1 VKALRAFVKHCIAY
15 FGASSGAYN
24 NEPRTG
30 ATPDTRGQDQ
40 VEIHMDTLMPGES
53 QSPSKDSL
61 TKAFITSR
69 GAKDFLRLDE
79 CEKTFLTQVLEDFDA
94 DELAELSA
102 GDLNRVIAGFWQYG
116 EKRNGAQTLRR
127 ITPVL
132 DDSGQPT
139 PYDAV
144 EIVQSDSP
152 FIVET
157 VMGELI
163 DQGVS
168 IRSMFHPVVTTHR
181 DFDGNRVK
189 TGDDIKESM
198 MLIFIER
205 QSAERRAQIID
216 GIDQSLNDLK
226 LAVRDFP
233 RMQKLLAEEISAL
246 ETQRGNPAIDAAAL
260 EENLAFLRWVD
271 ENHFVFLGARGY
283 AYPRESD
290 GSYAREEPLNQ
301 MQEGFGVLRESARAV
316 LRRSSEPAVLS
327 QQLMAQLENSEPV
340 TVAKANIKSRVHR
353 RIYMDYIGV
362 KRYGADGKPS
372 GEVRFVGLFT
382 SEAYDRPAF
391 EVPLIRK
398 KAEHVLHEAA
408 ALGLQGGYNEKRLK
422 NIVETYPRD
431 ELFQMTEEELLRIAR
446 GILHLSDRP
455 RVKLFTRI
463 DPFDRFISVMLYI
476 PREIYQSQILV
487 QAGEIL
493 AAAWCG
499 RVSASYSYIS
509 DSLLSCIH
517 YIIGVTPGDHFE
529 PNIADVEADIE
540 NITRSWPQKVQAQVE
555 RLEAAPKGIDWMQ
568 WARAFPAGYQER
580 YTTGEA
586 VTDTTALH
594 GLSVDSPV
602 NVRAYQRLEDEEN
615 HFCFKLYTR
624 AEKAIPLSDIL
635 PVLGNMGL
643 KTLEEYGYHVRSEAI
658 GTYWVHEFILKLP
671 RGHASAFADF
681 RNEFEQTLL
690 ALWYGRT
697 EDDGFNALALTGQ
710 SWREVALLRAFCRYR
725 VQSGLD
731 PSPDIQQAALRE
743 NPDVVEALLALFNA
757 KFGLDGGDAKL
768 RLTAVEAAAAQI
780 ETLLQKVTSLDHDR
794 VLRRLAALIG
804 AMRRT
809 NYFQKGAEGQQ
820 KAYIS
825 FKVASRELADL
836 PEPKPYREIFIWS
849 PGVEGAHLRFGPVA
863 RGGLRWSDRKD
874 DFRTEVLGLVKA
886 QQVKNAVIVPV
897 GSKGGF
903 FPKKLPKNGT
913 PDEVKNAAIIAYKTF
928 LSGLLDL
935 TDNLD
940 GKGNIVPPV
949 DVIRWDDPDPYL
961 VVAADKG
968 TATFSDIAN
977 GVSADYNFWLGDAFA
992 SGGSVGYDHKAMGIT
1007 ARGAWEAVK
1016 RHFREIGKDI
1026 QTESFTVA
1034 GVGDM
1039 SGDVFGNGM
1048 LLSKETL
1055 LVAAFDHRDIFIDPT
1070 PDAAKAFA
1078 ERQRMFALPR
1088 SSWQDYNK
1096 ELISKGGGVFPRSQ
1110 KSIPLSPEIKSLLD
1124 LEANEVSPFE
1134 LMQAILKARVELLY
1148 FGGIGTYIKSPAQA
1162 NLDVGDKANDA
1173 IRIDG
1178 TEVRARVIGEGAN
1191 LGITQAGRI
1200 SCAESGVRLN
1210 TDAIDNSA
1218 GVDCSDHEVNIK
1230 ILLSQVIAS
1239 GKLKPEARDD
1249 LLASM
1254 TDDVARHVLKHNYDQ
1269 TLALSLQ
1276 EATSAEDN
1284 SAQQA
1289 FMTGL
1294 EKRGRLDR
1302 KVEGLPANSVLEA
1315 RKPGGHGLYRPEL
1328 AVITAYAKLVLF
1340 DDIVAGTAPDDA
1352 GFEPVLVR
1360 YFPPALRDY
1369 RDAIRTHRLH
1379 REIIAT
1385 VVSNE
1390 IVNVCGP
1397 SFAMR
1402 MTRGAGVDT
1411 SALVRAFE
1419 ATRQLFDINA
1429 LWSEVNALDSKIPAA
1444 AQTALYSDLA
1454 SFVRHQTYW
1463 IARRHAAQA
1472 SDLAGMLKPYAE
1484 GVSSLLVQGDVAL
1497 TPSIKSRLAT
1507 RVTELEALGCP
1518 ADLAARIT
1526 RLGAL
1531 HHASDIIDLASEKK
1545 KPLDKTA
1552 ELYFL
1557 TGAQFGFDGL
1567 QVGAGDL
1574 ASSDPWDRMATR
1586 RLIEDVLSEQ
1596 KTVVKTMMA
1605 RMSPSE
1611 SPAQIIENWE
1621 SENKT
1626 LIEPLQQMMADME
1639 TGGWSF
1645 AKLTIVNALIR
1656 EWAAKL

>member
-1 VKALRAFVKHCIAY
+1 
-15 FGASSGAYN
+15 
-24 NEPRTG
+24 
-30 ATPDTRGQDQ
+30 
-40 VEIHMDTLMPGES
+40 MDTLNAGQG
-53 QSPSKDSL
+53 QSPSKDAL
-61 TKAFITSR
+61 TRAFIASR

-79 CEKTFLTQVLEDFDA
+79 CEKNFLTQILEDFDA
-94 DELAELSA
+94 DELPGLTAD
-102 GDLNRVIAGFWQYG
+102 DLNRVIDGFWQYG
-116 EKRNGAQTLRR
+116 SRRDGAQTLRR
-127 ITPVL
+127 IMPVL
-132 DDSGQPT
+132 DGRGQPT
-139 PYDAV
+139 GYDAA
-144 EIVQSDSP
+144 EIVQGDSP

-181 DFDGNRVK
+181 DFDGNRNK
-189 TGDDIKESM
+189 TGDDSKESM
-198 MLIFIER
+198 MLVFIER
-205 QSAERRAQIID
+205 QSADRHKQILE

-233 RMQKLLAEEISAL
+233 RMQKLLADEIEAL
-246 ETQRGNPAIDAAAL
+246 ERQRGNPGIDAATL
-260 EENLAFLRWVD
+260 EENLAFLRWID

-283 AYPRESD
+283 AYPRADD

-301 MQEGFGVLRESARAV
+301 MQEGFGVLRDANRAV

-327 QQLMAQLENSEPV
+327 QQLMTQLENSEPV
-340 TVAKANIKSRVHR
+340 TVAKANLKSRVHR
-353 RIYMDYIGV
+353 RVYMDYIGV
-362 KRYGADGKPS
+362 KRYGPDGKAS

-391 EVPLIRK
+391 EVPLVRK

-431 ELFQMTEEELLRIAR
+431 ELFQMTEQDLLRIAR
-446 GILHLSDRP
+446 GVLHLSDRP
-455 RVKLFTRI
+455 RVKLFTRS

-476 PREIYQSQILV
+476 PREIYQSRMQK
-487 QAGEIL
+487 QAGDIL

-517 YIIGVTPGDHFE
+517 YIIGVTPGDHFD

-540 NITRSWPQKVQAQVE
+540 NITRTWPQKVEAQVARE
-555 RLEAAPKGIDWMQ
+555 ETAAKGLDWMT
-568 WARAFPAGYQER
+568 WAAAFPAGYQDR
-580 YTTGEA
+580 YTPAEA
-586 VTDTTALH
+586 VTDTTVLNAL
-594 GLSVDSPV
+594 SIDAPV
-602 NVRAYQRLEDEEN
+602 NVRAYQRLEDSESI
-615 HFCFKLYTR
+615 FCFKLYTR

-635 PVLGNMGL
+635 PVLGNMGV

-658 GTYWVHEFILKLP
+658 GTCWVHEFILKLP
-671 RGHASAFADF
+671 RGHAGAFADF
-681 RNEFEQTLL
+681 RDEFEQTLL
-690 ALWYGRT
+690 ALWYGKT

-743 NPDVVEALLALFNA
+743 NSQVVEALLALFNA
-757 KFGLDGGDAKL
+757 KFALDGGDAKL
-768 RLTAVEAAAAQI
+768 RLTAVEAATQNI
-780 ETLLQKVTSLDHDR
+780 DTLLQKVASLDHDR

-809 NYFQKGAEGQQ
+809 NYFQKGADGND
-820 KAYIS
+820 KPYIS

-849 PGVEGAHLRFGPVA
+849 PGVEGVHLRFGPVA

-903 FPKKLPKNGT
+903 FPKKLPKAGT
-913 PDEVKNAAIIAYKTF
+913 PDEVKNAAIVAYKTF

-940 GKGNIVPPV
+940 GKGNIVPPA

-1007 ARGAWEAVK
+1007 AKGAWEAVK
-1016 RHFREIGKDI
+1016 RHFREMGKDI
-1026 QTESFTVA
+1026 QSETFTVA

-1048 LLSKETL
+1048 LLSEKTL
-1055 LVAAFDHRDIFIDPT
+1055 LVAAFDHRDVFIDPS
-1070 PDAAKAFA
+1070 PDPAASFK
-1078 ERQRMFALPR
+1078 ERERMFALPR

-1096 ELISKGGGVFPRSQ
+1096 NLISKGGGVFPRSQ
-1110 KSIPLSPEIKSLLD
+1110 KSIPLSPEIKALLD

-1148 FGGIGTYIKSPAQA
+1148 FGGIGTYIKAPAQA
-1162 NLDVGDKANDA
+1162 HLDVGDKANDA

-1178 TEVRARVIGEGAN
+1178 NEVRAKVIGEGAN
-1191 LGITQAGRI
+1191 LGVTQAGRI
-1200 SCAESGVRLN
+1200 ACAENGVRLN

-1302 KVEGLPANSVLEA
+1302 KVEGLPGNSALEA
-1315 RKPGGHGLYRPEL
+1315 RKVGGHGLYRPEL

-1340 DDIVAGTAPDDA
+1340 DDIVAGDAPDDT
-1352 GFEPVLVR
+1352 GLEPVLVR
-1360 YFPPALRDY
+1360 YFPPALHGY
-1369 RDAIRTHRLH
+1369 TDAIRKHRLH

-1402 MTRGAGVDT
+1402 LTHGAGVDT

-1419 ATRQLFDINA
+1419 ATRQLFGINA
-1429 LWSEVNALDSKIPAA
+1429 LWSEVGALDNQIPAE

-1454 SFVRHQTYW
+1454 RFVRHQTYW
-1463 IARRHAAQA
+1463 IARRHAGQTI
-1472 SDLAGMLKPYAE
+1472 DLAAMLKPYAE
-1484 GVSSLLVQGDVAL
+1484 GISNLLAQGDAAF
-1497 TPSIKSRLAT
+1497 TGTIKARLAD
-1507 RVTELEALGCP
+1507 RVAELEALGCP

-1526 RLGAL
+1526 RLSAF

-1557 TGAQFGFDGL
+1557 TGAHFGFDGL
-1567 QVGAGDL
+1567 QAGAGNL
-1574 ASSDPWDRMATR
+1574 ASHDPWDRMATR
-1586 RLIEDVLSEQ
+1586 RLIEDVLAEQ

-1621 SENKT
+1621 AENKA

-1645 AKLTIVNALIR
+1645 AKLTIVNALLR

>member
-1 VKALRAFVKHCIAY
+1 
-15 FGASSGAYN
+15 
-24 NEPRTG
+24 
-30 ATPDTRGQDQ
+30 
-40 VEIHMDTLMPGES
+40 MDTLNADQG
-53 QSPSKDSL
+53 QSPSKDAL
-61 TKAFITSR
+61 TRAFIASR

-79 CEKTFLTQVLEDFDA
+79 CEKSFLTQILEDFDA
-94 DELAELSA
+94 DELPGLDA
-102 GDLNRVIAGFWQYG
+102 GDLNRVVDGFWQYG
-116 EKRNGAQTLRR
+116 GRRDGAQTLRR
-127 ITPVL
+127 IMPVL
-132 DDSGQPT
+132 DEAGQPT
-139 PYDAV
+139 AYDAV
-144 EIVQSDSP
+144 EIVQGDSP

-181 DFDGNRVK
+181 DFDGNRNK
-189 TGDDIKESM
+189 AGDDSKESM
-198 MLIFIER
+198 MLVFIER
-205 QSAERRAQIID
+205 QSADRHKQILE

-233 RMQKLLAEEISAL
+233 RMQKLLADEIEAL
-246 ETQRGNPAIDAAAL
+246 ERQRGNPGIDSATL
-260 EENLAFLRWVD
+260 EENLAFLRWID

-283 AYPRESD
+283 AYPRADD

-301 MQEGFGVLRESARAV
+301 MQEGFGVLRDANRAV

-327 QQLMAQLENSEPV
+327 QQLMTQLESSEPV
-340 TVAKANIKSRVHR
+340 TVAKANLKSRVHR
-353 RIYMDYIGV
+353 RVYMDYIGV
-362 KRYGADGKPS
+362 KRYGPDGKAS

-391 EVPLIRK
+391 EVPLVRK

-431 ELFQMTEEELLRIAR
+431 ELFQMTEQDLLRIAR
-446 GILHLSDRP
+446 GVLHLSDRP
-455 RVKLFTRI
+455 RVKLFTRN

-476 PREIYQSQILV
+476 PREIYQSRMQK
-487 QAGEIL
+487 QAGDIL

-517 YIIGVTPGDHFE
+517 YIIGVTPGDHFD

-540 NITRSWPQKVQAQVE
+540 NITRTWPQKVEAQVTRQE
-555 RLEAAPKGIDWMQ
+555 TATKGLDWMT
-568 WARAFPAGYQER
+568 WAAAFPAGYQDR
-580 YTTGEA
+580 YTPAEA
-586 VTDTTALH
+586 VTDSTVLSALA
-594 GLSVDSPV
+594 VDAPV
-602 NVRAYQRLEDEEN
+602 NVRAYQRLEDAEN
-615 HFCFKLYTR
+615 IFCFKLYTR

-671 RGHASAFADF
+671 RGHAGAFADF
-681 RNEFEQTLL
+681 RDEFEQTLL
-690 ALWYGRT
+690 ALWYGKT

-743 NPDVVEALLALFNA
+743 NPQVVEALLALFNA
-757 KFGLDGGDAKL
+757 KFALDGGDAKL
-768 RLTAVEAAAAQI
+768 RLTAVEAATQNI
-780 ETLLQKVTSLDHDR
+780 DTLLQKVASLDHDR

-809 NYFQKGAEGQQ
+809 NYFQKGADGQD
-820 KAYIS
+820 KPYIS

-849 PGVEGAHLRFGPVA
+849 PGVEGVHLRFGPVA

-913 PDEVKNAAIIAYKTF
+913 PDEVKNAAITAYKTF

-940 GKGNIVPPV
+940 AKGNIVPPA

-977 GVSADYNFWLGDAFA
+977 DVSADYNFWLGDAFA

-1007 ARGAWEAVK
+1007 AKGAWEAVK

-1026 QTESFTVA
+1026 QSETFTVA

-1048 LLSKETL
+1048 LLSEKTL
-1055 LVAAFDHRDIFIDPT
+1055 LVAAFDHRDIFIDPN
-1070 PDAAKAFA
+1070 PDPASSFA

-1096 ELISKGGGVFPRSQ
+1096 DLISKGGGVFPRSQ
-1110 KSIPLSPEIKSLLD
+1110 KSIPLSPEIKALLD

-1162 NLDVGDKANDA
+1162 HLDVGDKANDA

-1178 TEVRARVIGEGAN
+1178 NEVRAKVIGEGAN
-1191 LGITQAGRI
+1191 LGVTQAGRI

-1284 SAQQA
+1284 AAQQA
-1289 FMTGL
+1289 FMSGL

-1302 KVEGLPANSVLEA
+1302 KVEGLPANSVLET
-1315 RKPGGHGLYRPEL
+1315 RKAGGHGLYRPEL

-1340 DDIVAGTAPDDA
+1340 DDIVAGDAPDDA
-1352 GFEPVLVR
+1352 GLELVLVR
-1360 YFPPALRDY
+1360 YFPPALHGY
-1369 RDAIRTHRLH
+1369 TDAIRKHRLH

-1402 MTRGAGVDT
+1402 LTHGAGVDT

-1419 ATRQLFDINA
+1419 ATRQLFGINA
-1429 LWSEVNALDSKIPAA
+1429 LWSAVNALDNKMPAE
-1444 AQTALYSDLA
+1444 AQIALYCDLA

-1463 IARRHAAQA
+1463 IARRHAGQTI
-1472 SDLAGMLKPYAE
+1472 DLAAMLKPYAE
-1484 GVSSLLVQGDVAL
+1484 GVSNLLVQGDAAL
-1497 TPSIKSRLAT
+1497 IAATKTRLAD
-1507 RVTELEALGCP
+1507 RVTELEAQGCP

-1526 RLGAL
+1526 RLSAF
-1531 HHASDIIDLASEKK
+1531 HHASDIIDLAAEKK

-1557 TGAQFGFDGL
+1557 TGAHFGFDGL
-1567 QVGAGDL
+1567 QAGAGNL
-1574 ASSDPWDRMATR
+1574 ASHDPWDRMATR
-1586 RLIEDVLSEQ
+1586 RLIEDVLAEQ

-1621 SENKT
+1621 AENKT

-1645 AKLTIVNALIR
+1645 AKLTIVNALLR

>member
-1 VKALRAFVKHCIAY
+1 M
-15 FGASSGAYN
+15 
-24 NEPRTG
+24 
-30 ATPDTRGQDQ
+30 DTR
-40 VEIHMDTLMPGES
+40 TPGES
-53 QSPSKDSL
+53 HSPSKDAL
-61 TKAFITSR
+61 TKAFIASR
-69 GAKDFLRLDE
+69 GVKDFLRLDE

-94 DELAELSA
+94 GELSDLA
-102 GDLNRVIAGFWQYG
+102 ADDLNRVIAGFWQYG
-116 EKRNGAQTLRR
+116 ARRDGAQTLRR
-127 ITPVL
+127 IAPATDPQ
-132 DDSGQPT
+132 GQPT
-139 PYDAV
+139 GYDV
-144 EIVQSDSP
+144 IEIIQNDSP

-168 IRSMFHPVVTTHR
+168 IRSMFHPVVTAHR
-181 DFDGNRVK
+181 DSDGNRIK
-189 TGDDIKESM
+189 AGAPLQTGATKESM
-198 MLIFIER
+198 MLVFIER
-205 QSAERRAQIID
+205 QSAERHKQIID

-233 RMQKLLAEEISAL
+233 RMQKLLSEEIAAL
-246 ETQRGNPAIDAAAL
+246 EKQRGNATIDPSAL

-290 GSYAREEPLNQ
+290 GAYAREEPLNQ
-301 MQEGFGVLRESARAV
+301 MQEGFGVLRDANRAV

-327 QQLMAQLENSEPV
+327 QQLMTQLENSEPV

-353 RIYMDYIGV
+353 RVYMDYIGV
-362 KRYGADGKPS
+362 KRYGADGRAS

-391 EVPLIRK
+391 EVPLIRR
-398 KAEHVLHEAA
+398 KAGHVLHEAA

-431 ELFQMTEEELLRIAR
+431 ELFQMTEQELLRIAR

-455 RVKLFTRI
+455 RVRLFTRV

-476 PREIYQSQILV
+476 PREIYQSQMQK

-493 AAAWCG
+493 ASAWCG
-499 RVSASYSYIS
+499 RVSASYSYITE
-509 DSLLSCIH
+509 SLLSCIH
-517 YIIGVTPGDHFE
+517 YIIGVTPGDHFD

-555 RLEAAPKGIDWMQ
+555 NLDHRPAGIDWMR
-568 WARAFPAGYQER
+568 WAQAFPAGYQDR
-580 YTTGEA
+580 YTTGET
-586 VTDTTALH
+586 VTDTIALH
-594 GLSVDSPV
+594 GLSADAPVD
-602 NVRAYQRLEDEEN
+602 VRAYQRLEDDES

-643 KTLEEYGYHVRSEAI
+643 KTLEEYGYHVRSETI
-658 GTYWVHEFILKLP
+658 GTCWVHEFILKLP
-671 RGHASAFADF
+671 RNHAGAFADF
-681 RNEFEQTLL
+681 RDEFEQTLL
-690 ALWYGRT
+690 ALWHGKT

-743 NPDVVEALLALFNA
+743 NPEVVEALLALFNA
-757 KFGLDGGDAKL
+757 KFALEGGDLSA
-768 RLTAVEAAAAQI
+768 REPAVEAAAARI
-780 ETLLQKVTSLDHDR
+780 ETLLQKVASLDHDR

-809 NYFQKGAEGQQ
+809 NYFQTGADGSNQGNH
-820 KAYIS
+820 KPYIS
-825 FKVASRELADL
+825 FKIASRELLDL

-849 PGVEGAHLRFGPVA
+849 PGVEGVHLRFGPVA

-903 FPKKLPKNGT
+903 FPKKLPKNGL
-913 PDEVKNAAIIAYKTF
+913 PDEVKNAAIVAYKTF

-940 GKGNIVPPV
+940 AKGRIVPPPQV
-949 DVIRWDDPDPYL
+949 VAWDDPDPYL

-977 GVSADYNFWLGDAFA
+977 GVSADYDFWLGDAFA

-1016 RHFREIGKDI
+1016 RHFREMGKDI
-1026 QTESFTVA
+1026 QAEPFTAA

-1055 LVAAFDHRDIFIDPT
+1055 LVAAFDHRDIFIDPA
-1070 PDAAKAFA
+1070 PDAARSFA
-1078 ERQRMFALPR
+1078 ERERLFALPR

-1096 ELISKGGGVFPRSQ
+1096 ELISKGGGIFPRSQ
-1110 KSIPLSPEIKSLLD
+1110 KSIPLSPEIKALLD
-1124 LEANEVSPFE
+1124 IDAPENGDSVSPFE

-1148 FGGIGTYIKSPAQA
+1148 FGGIGTYIKSPAQGH
-1162 NLDVGDKANDA
+1162 LDVGDKANDA

-1178 TEVRARVIGEGAN
+1178 SEVRAKVIGEGAN
-1191 LGITQAGRI
+1191 LGVTQAGRI

-1239 GKLKPEARDD
+1239 GKLKAEARDD
-1249 LLASM
+1249 LLAGM
-1254 TDDVARHVLKHNYDQ
+1254 TGDVARHVLKHNYDQ

-1276 EATSAEDN
+1276 EAASAGDN
-1284 SAQQA
+1284 GAQQA
-1289 FMTGL
+1289 FMSGL

-1302 KVEGLPANSVLEA
+1302 KVEGLPANAVLEA
-1315 RKPGGHGLYRPEL
+1315 RKAGGHGLYRPEL

-1340 DDIVAGTAPDDA
+1340 DDIVAGDAPDDA

-1360 YFPPALRDY
+1360 YFPPALHGY
-1369 RDAIRTHRLH
+1369 ADAIRTHRLH

-1385 VVSNE
+1385 IMSNE

-1402 MTRGAGVDT
+1402 ATHGAGVDA

-1419 ATRQLFDINA
+1419 AARRLFDINA
-1429 LWSEVNALDSKIPAA
+1429 LWSEVSALDNKIPAE
-1444 AQTALYSDLA
+1444 AQLVLYGNLA
-1454 SFVRHQTYW
+1454 RFVRHQTYW
-1463 IARRHAAQA
+1463 IARRNSTRNPDLATMTKPYANGVAQLLA
-1472 SDLAGMLKPYAE
+1472 LGDGVLTEPMRVRLAIQADELELCGCPKDLAG
-1484 GVSSLLVQGDVAL
+1484 
-1497 TPSIKSRLAT
+1497 
-1507 RVTELEALGCP
+1507 RV
-1518 ADLAARIT
+1518 I
-1526 RLGAL
+1526 RLGAF
-1531 HHASDIIDLASEKK
+1531 HHVSDIIDLAAEKK
-1545 KPLDKTA
+1545 KPLDRTA

-1557 TGAQFGFDGL
+1557 TGAHFGFDGL
-1567 QVGAGDL
+1567 QAGAGDL
-1574 ASSDPWDRMATR
+1574 ASQDPWDRMATR
-1586 RLIEDVLSEQ
+1586 RLIEDVLAEQ

-1611 SPAQIIENWE
+1611 SPAEIIESWE
-1621 SENKT
+1621 SENKA
-1626 LIEPLQQMMADME
+1626 LIEPLWQMMTDMAGSVSG
-1639 TGGWSF
+1639 GGWSF
-1645 AKLTIVNALIR
+1645 AKLTIVNALLR

>member
-1 VKALRAFVKHCIAY
+1 
-15 FGASSGAYN
+15 
-24 NEPRTG
+24 
-30 ATPDTRGQDQ
+30 
-40 VEIHMDTLMPGES
+40 MDTLTPADS
-53 QSPSKDSL
+53 QSPSKDAL
-61 TKAFITSR
+61 TKAFTADR

-79 CEKTFLTQVLEDFDA
+79 SERAFLTQILEDFDA
-94 DELAELSA
+94 DELPGLGA
-102 GDLNRVIAGFWQYG
+102 GSLNRIIAGFWQYG
-116 EKRNGAQTLRR
+116 EQRQGAQTQRR
-127 ITPVL
+127 ISSFL
-132 DDSGQPT
+132 DSTGQPT
-139 PYDAV
+139 GYDV
-144 EIVQSDSP
+144 IEIVQVDSP

-168 IRSMFHPVVTTHR
+168 IRSMFHPVVTIHR
-181 DFDGNRVK
+181 DFDGKRVK
-189 TGDDIKESM
+189 AGDDSKESM

-205 QSAERRAQIID
+205 QSAERHTQIID
-216 GIDQSLNDLK
+216 GVDQSLNDLK

-233 RMQKLLAEEISAL
+233 RMQKLLAEEITAL
-246 ETQRGNPAIDAAAL
+246 ERQRANSAIDPAVL
-260 EENLAFLRWVD
+260 EENLAFLRWMD

-301 MQEGFGVLRESARAV
+301 MQEGFGVLRDAGRAV

-327 QQLMAQLENSEPV
+327 QQLMTQLETSEPV
-340 TVAKANIKSRVHR
+340 TVAKANLKSRVHR

-372 GEVRFVGLFT
+372 GEVRFVGMFT

-391 EVPLIRK
+391 EVPLVRK

-431 ELFQMTEEELLRIAR
+431 ELFQMTEQDLLRIAR
-446 GILHLSDRP
+446 GVLHLSDRP
-455 RVKLFTRI
+455 RVKLFTRA

-476 PREIYQSQILV
+476 PREIYQARMQKE
-487 QAGEIL
+487 AGEIL
-493 AAAWCG
+493 AAAYLG
-499 RVSASYSYIS
+499 RVSAAYSYIS

-517 YIIGVTPGDHFE
+517 YIIGVTPGDHFD

-540 NITRSWPQKVQAQVE
+540 NITRSWPQKIAAQIQTMAESGSFPEEV
-555 RLEAAPKGIDWMQ
+555 LSLQSNTSFDVSAWGHAV
-568 WARAFPAGYQER
+568 PAGYQER
-580 YTTGEA
+580 YTTREA
-586 VTDTTALH
+586 FIDIAFLAN
-594 GLSVDSPV
+594 LSAESPV
-602 NVRAYQRLEDEEN
+602 NIRAYQRLEDAEN
-615 HFCFKLYTR
+615 IFCYKLYTR

-635 PVLGNMGL
+635 PVLGNMGV
-643 KTLEEYGYHVRSEAI
+643 KTLEEYGYHVRSEEI
-658 GTYWVHEFILKLP
+658 GSFWVHEFILKLP
-671 RGHASAFADF
+671 RSHAGAFADF
-681 RNEFEQTLL
+681 RDEFEQTLL
-690 ALWYGRT
+690 ALWYGKT

-743 NPDVVEALLALFNA
+743 NPDVVEALLNLFNS
-757 KFGLDGGDAKL
+757 KFAPEGGEVSA
-768 RLTAVEAAAAQI
+768 REATVEAATVNI
-780 ETLLQKVTSLDHDR
+780 DTLLQKVASLDHDR

-809 NYFQKGAEGQQ
+809 NYFQPDAEGNQ

-825 FKVASRELADL
+825 FKIASRELTDL

-849 PGVEGAHLRFGPVA
+849 PGVEGVHLRFGPVA

-903 FPKKLPKNGT
+903 FPKKLPKSGT
-913 PDEVKNAAIIAYKTF
+913 PDEVKNAAIVAYKTF

-940 GKGNIVPPV
+940 GKGNIVPPAN
-949 DVIRWDDPDPYL
+949 VIRWDDPDPYL

-992 SGGSVGYDHKAMGIT
+992 SGGSVGYDHKVMGIT
-1007 ARGAWEAVK
+1007 AKGAWEAVK

-1026 QTESFTVA
+1026 QTEAFTVA

-1048 LLSKETL
+1048 LLSKKTL
-1055 LVAAFDHRDIFIDPT
+1055 LVAAFDHRDIFIDPN
-1070 PDAAKAFA
+1070 PDPEKAFA
-1078 ERQRMFALPR
+1078 ERERMFALPR

-1096 ELISKGGGVFPRSQ
+1096 ELISKGGGVFPRGQ
-1110 KSIPLSPEIKSLLD
+1110 KSIPLSPEIKALLD
-1124 LEANEVSPFE
+1124 LEVNEVSPFE

-1148 FGGIGTYIKSPAQA
+1148 FGGIGTYIKAPAQVH
-1162 NLDVGDKANDA
+1162 LDVGDKANDA

-1178 TEVRARVIGEGAN
+1178 PEVRAKVIGEGAN

-1200 SCAESGVRLN
+1200 ACAESGVRLN

-1239 GKLKPEARDD
+1239 GKLKAEDRDA

-1254 TDDVARHVLKHNYDQ
+1254 TDDVSRHVLKHNYDQ

-1284 SAQQA
+1284 AAQAA
-1289 FMTGL
+1289 FMSGL

-1302 KVEGLPANSVLEA
+1302 KVEGLPGNSLLEA
-1315 RKPGGHGLYRPEL
+1315 RKVGGHGLYRPEL

-1352 GFEPVLVR
+1352 GLIPVLVR
-1360 YFPPALRDY
+1360 YFPPALHGY
-1369 RDAIRTHRLH
+1369 SDAIRKHRLH

-1397 SFAMR
+1397 SFALR
-1402 MTRGAGVDT
+1402 ATRGAGVDI
-1411 SALVRAFE
+1411 SALVLAFE
-1419 ATRQLFDINA
+1419 ATRQLFDINT
-1429 LWSEVNALDSKIPAA
+1429 LWSGINALDNLIPAA

-1463 IARRHAAQA
+1463 IARRNAGQA
-1472 SDLAGMLKPYAE
+1472 PDLAAMLKPYAE
-1484 GVSSLLVQGDVAL
+1484 NVASLLDQGDAAL
-1497 TPSIKSRLAT
+1497 TSKTKARLAD
-1507 RVTELEALGCP
+1507 RVAELEALGCP
-1518 ADLAARIT
+1518 TDLAKRIT
-1526 RLGAL
+1526 LLSAF
-1531 HHASDIIDLASEKK
+1531 HHAGDIIDLAFEKK

-1557 TGAQFGFDGL
+1557 TGAHFGFDGL
-1567 QVGAGDL
+1567 QAGAGDL
-1574 ASSDPWDRMATR
+1574 ASNDPWDRMATR

-1596 KTVVKTMMA
+1596 KTVVKTMMT

>member
-1 VKALRAFVKHCIAY
+1 
-15 FGASSGAYN
+15 
-24 NEPRTG
+24 
-30 ATPDTRGQDQ
+30 
-40 VEIHMDTLMPGES
+40 MDTLTHGES
-53 QSPSKDSL
+53 QSPSKDAL

-79 CEKTFLTQVLEDFDA
+79 CEKNFLTQILEDFDA
-94 DELAELSA
+94 DELADLSA
-102 GDLNRVIAGFWQYG
+102 GDLNRVIAGFWEYG
-116 EKRNGAQTLRR
+116 SQREGAQTLRR
-127 ITPVL
+127 VTPAR
-132 DDSGQPT
+132 DSKGQLT
-139 PYDAV
+139 AYDVV
-144 EIVQSDSP
+144 EIIQSDSP

-168 IRSMFHPVVTTHR
+168 IRSMFHPVVTAHR
-181 DFDGNRVK
+181 DFDGNRVR

-198 MLIFIER
+198 MLVFIER
-205 QSAERRAQIID
+205 QSTERHKQIIE
-216 GIDQSLNDLK
+216 GADQSLNDLK

-233 RMQKLLAEEISAL
+233 RMQKLLAEEIAAL
-246 ETQRGNPAIDAAAL
+246 EKQRGNAAIDPSAL
-260 EENLAFLRWVD
+260 DENLAFLRWID

-301 MQEGFGVLRESARAV
+301 MQEGFGVLRDAGRAV

-327 QQLMAQLENSEPV
+327 QQLMTQLENSEPV
-340 TVAKANIKSRVHR
+340 TVAKANLKSRVHR
-353 RIYMDYIGV
+353 RVYMDYIGI
-362 KRYGADGKPS
+362 KRYGADGKAS

-391 EVPLIRK
+391 EVPLIRR

-431 ELFQMTEEELLRIAR
+431 ELFQMTEQDLLRIAR

-455 RVKLFTRI
+455 RVRLFTRV

-476 PREIYQSQILV
+476 PREIYQSQMQK

-499 RVSASYSYIS
+499 RVSASYSYITE
-509 DSLLSCIH
+509 SLLSCIH

-540 NITRSWPQKVQAQVE
+540 NITRTWPQKVEKQVE
-555 RLEAAPKGIDWMQ
+555 SLDQAPIGIDWML

-586 VTDTTALH
+586 VTDTIYLQ
-594 GLSVDSPV
+594 GLSDDAPV
-602 NVRAYQRLEDEEN
+602 NVRAYQRLEDDES

-643 KTLEEYGYHVRSEAI
+643 KTLEEYGYHVRSKTI

-681 RNEFEQTLL
+681 RDEFEQTLL
-690 ALWYGRT
+690 ALWYGKT

-731 PSPDIQQAALRE
+731 PSPDIQQAALRD
-743 NPDVVEALLALFNA
+743 NPEVVEALLELFNA
-757 KFGLDGGDAKL
+757 KFALDGGDAKL

-780 ETLLQKVTSLDHDR
+780 ETLLQKVASLDHDR

-809 NYFQKGAEGQQ
+809 NYFQKVHGND
-820 KAYIS
+820 KPYIS
-825 FKVASRELADL
+825 FKVASRELVDL

-849 PGVEGAHLRFGPVA
+849 PGVEGVHLRFGPVA

-913 PDEVKNAAIIAYKTF
+913 PDEVKNAAIVAYKTF

-940 GKGNIVPPV
+940 ARGNIMPPA

-977 GVSADYNFWLGDAFA
+977 GVSTDYNFWLGDAFA
-992 SGGSVGYDHKAMGIT
+992 SGGSVGYDHKVMGIT

-1026 QTESFTVA
+1026 QTEAFTAA

-1055 LVAAFDHRDIFIDPT
+1055 LVAAFDHRDIFIDPN
-1070 PDAAKAFA
+1070 PDAAKSFA
-1078 ERQRMFALPR
+1078 ERERMFALPR

-1096 ELISKGGGVFPRSQ
+1096 ELISRGGGIFPRSQ
-1110 KSIPLSPEIKSLLD
+1110 KSIPLSPETKALLD

-1148 FGGIGTYIKSPAQA
+1148 FGGIGTYIKSPVQA
-1162 NLDVGDKANDA
+1162 HLDVGDKANDA

-1178 TEVRARVIGEGAN
+1178 PEVRAKVIGEGAN
-1191 LGITQAGRI
+1191 LGVTQAGRI

-1239 GKLKPEARDD
+1239 GKLKAEARDD

-1289 FMTGL
+1289 FMSGL

-1302 KVEGLPANSVLEA
+1302 KVEVLPANSVLEA
-1315 RKPGGHGLYRPEL
+1315 RKVSSHGLYRPEL

-1340 DDIVAGTAPDDA
+1340 DDIVAGNAPDDA

-1360 YFPPALRDY
+1360 YFPPALHDY
-1369 RDAIRTHRLH
+1369 KDAIRKHRLH

-1402 MTRGAGVDT
+1402 VTRGAGVDT

-1429 LWSEVNALDSKIPAA
+1429 LWSEVNALDNRILAE

-1463 IARRHAAQA
+1463 IARRNASQA
-1472 SDLAGMLKPYAE
+1472 VDLAAMLKPYAE
-1484 GVSSLLVQGDVAL
+1484 GIAHLLTQDEAAF
-1497 TPSIKSRLAT
+1497 TSSIKARLAD
-1507 RVTELEALGCP
+1507 RVAELEILGCP
-1518 ADLAARIT
+1518 VDLAKRIT
-1526 RLGAL
+1526 ILSAL
-1531 HHASDIIDLASEKK
+1531 HHVADIIDLASEKK

-1557 TGAQFGFDGL
+1557 TGAHFGFDGL

-1596 KTVVKTMMA
+1596 KTVVKTMMT

-1621 SENKT
+1621 AENKT
-1626 LIEPLQQMMADME
+1626 LIEPLQQMMTDME

>member
-1 VKALRAFVKHCIAY
+1 
-15 FGASSGAYN
+15 
-24 NEPRTG
+24 
-30 ATPDTRGQDQ
+30 
-40 VEIHMDTLMPGES
+40 M
-53 QSPSKDSL
+53 
-61 TKAFITSR
+61 
-69 GAKDFLRLDE
+69 
-79 CEKTFLTQVLEDFDA
+79 
-94 DELAELSA
+94 
-102 GDLNRVIAGFWQYG
+102 
-116 EKRNGAQTLRR
+116 
-127 ITPVL
+127 
-132 DDSGQPT
+132 
-139 PYDAV
+139 
-144 EIVQSDSP
+144 
-152 FIVET
+152 
-157 VMGELI
+157 
-163 DQGVS
+163 
-168 IRSMFHPVVTTHR
+168 
-181 DFDGNRVK
+181 
-189 TGDDIKESM
+189 
-198 MLIFIER
+198 
-205 QSAERRAQIID
+205 
-216 GIDQSLNDLK
+216 
-226 LAVRDFP
+226 
-233 RMQKLLAEEISAL
+233 
-246 ETQRGNPAIDAAAL
+246 
-260 EENLAFLRWVD
+260 
-271 ENHFVFLGARGY
+271 
-283 AYPRESD
+283 
-290 GSYAREEPLNQ
+290 
-301 MQEGFGVLRESARAV
+301 
-316 LRRSSEPAVLS
+316 
-327 QQLMAQLENSEPV
+327 
-340 TVAKANIKSRVHR
+340 
-353 RIYMDYIGV
+353 
-362 KRYGADGKPS
+362 
-372 GEVRFVGLFT
+372 
-382 SEAYDRPAF
+382 
-391 EVPLIRK
+391 
-398 KAEHVLHEAA
+398 
-408 ALGLQGGYNEKRLK
+408 
-422 NIVETYPRD
+422 
-431 ELFQMTEEELLRIAR
+431 LRIAR

-455 RVKLFTRI
+455 RVRLFTRV

-476 PREIYQSQILV
+476 PREIYQAQMQK

-493 AAAWCG
+493 ARAWCG
-499 RVSASYSYIS
+499 RVSASYSYITE
-509 DSLLSCIH
+509 SLLSCIH
-517 YIIGVTPGDHFE
+517 YIIGVTPGDHFD

-540 NITRSWPQKVQAQVE
+540 NITRSWPQKVEALVE
-555 RLEAAPKGIDWMQ
+555 NTSVLETVKAPYDGINWMTWAA
-568 WARAFPAGYQER
+568 AFPAGYQER
-580 YTTGEA
+580 YTSAEA
-586 VTDTTALH
+586 VTDTACLH
-594 GLSVDSPV
+594 GLSVETPV
-602 NVRAYQRLEDEEN
+602 NVRAYQRLEDDEN

-635 PVLGNMGL
+635 PVLGNMGVR
-643 KTLEEYGYHVRSEAI
+643 TLEEYGYHVRSQDI

-671 RGHASAFADF
+671 RSHAGAFADF
-681 RNEFEQTLL
+681 RDEFEQTLL

-725 VQSGLD
+725 IQSGLD

-743 NPDVVEALLALFNA
+743 NPEVVEALLSLFNA
-757 KFGLDGGDAKL
+757 KFALDGGDAKL
-768 RLTAVEAAAAQI
+768 RLTAVEAAAANI
-780 ETLLQKVTSLDHDR
+780 ETLLQKVASLDHDR

-804 AMRRT
+804 AIRRT
-809 NYFQKGAEGQQ
+809 NYFQKGADGND
-820 KAYIS
+820 KPYIS
-825 FKVASRELADL
+825 FKIASRELADL

-849 PGVEGAHLRFGPVA
+849 PGVEGVHLRFGPVA

-992 SGGSVGYDHKAMGIT
+992 SGGSVGYDHKVMGIT
-1007 ARGAWEAVK
+1007 AKGAWEAVK

-1026 QTESFTVA
+1026 QAETFTVA

-1048 LLSKETL
+1048 LLSKKTL
-1055 LVAAFDHRDIFIDPT
+1055 LVAAFDHRDIFIDPN
-1070 PDAAKAFA
+1070 PDPEKAFA
-1078 ERQRMFALPR
+1078 ERERMFALPR
-1088 SSWQDYNK
+1088 SSWQDYNS
-1096 ELISKGGGVFPRSQ
+1096 ELISKGGGIFPRSQ
-1110 KSIPLSPEIKSLLD
+1110 KSIPLSPEIKALLD

-1148 FGGIGTYIKSPAQA
+1148 FGGIGTYIKAPAQA
-1162 NLDVGDKANDA
+1162 HLDVGDKANDA

-1178 TEVRARVIGEGAN
+1178 AEVRAKVIGEGAN
-1191 LGITQAGRI
+1191 LGLTQAGRI

-1239 GKLKPEARDD
+1239 GKLKTEARDD

-1276 EATSAEDN
+1276 EATSADDN
-1284 SAQQA
+1284 GAQQA
-1289 FMTGL
+1289 FMSGL
-1294 EKRGRLDR
+1294 EKRDRLDR
-1302 KVEGLPANSVLEA
+1302 KVEGLPSNSALEA
-1315 RKPGGHGLYRPEL
+1315 RKVGGHGLYRPEL

-1352 GFEPVLVR
+1352 GFEPVLMR
-1360 YFPPALRDY
+1360 YFPPALHVY
-1369 RDAIRTHRLH
+1369 VDAIRKHRLH

-1390 IVNVCGP
+1390 VVNVCGP

-1402 MTRGAGVDT
+1402 ATRGAGVDT
-1411 SALVRAFE
+1411 SALVLAFE
-1419 ATRQLFDINA
+1419 ATRQLFDINT
-1429 LWSEVNALDSKIPAA
+1429 LWSEINALDNRISAV
-1444 AQTALYSDLA
+1444 AQMALYSDLA

-1463 IARRHAAQA
+1463 IARRNATQA
-1472 SDLAGMLKPYAE
+1472 SDLATMLKPYAE
-1484 GVSSLLVQGDVAL
+1484 GVSSLLTQGDAAL
-1497 TPSIKSRLAT
+1497 TEPMKARLAD
-1507 RVTELEALGCP
+1507 RVAELEALGCP
-1518 ADLAARIT
+1518 ADLATRIT
-1526 RLGAL
+1526 RLSGF

-1545 KPLDKTA
+1545 KPLDRTA

-1557 TGAQFGFDGL
+1557 TGAHFGFDGL
-1567 QVGAGDL
+1567 QAGAGNL
-1574 ASSDPWDRMATR
+1574 ASHDPWDRMATR

-1621 SENKT
+1621 TENKT
-1626 LIEPLQQMMADME
+1626 LIEPLQSMMADME

>member
-1 VKALRAFVKHCIAY
+1 
-15 FGASSGAYN
+15 
-24 NEPRTG
+24 
-30 ATPDTRGQDQ
+30 
-40 VEIHMDTLMPGES
+40 MDTLTPGES
-53 QSPSKDSL
+53 QPPSKDAL
-61 TKAFITSR
+61 TKAFITSK

-79 CEKTFLTQVLEDFDA
+79 CEKNFLTQILEDFDA
-94 DELAELSA
+94 DELADLTA

-116 EKRNGAQTLRR
+116 HQRNGAQTLRR

-132 DDSGQPT
+132 DSKGRST
-139 PYDAV
+139 AYDAV
-144 EIVQSDSP
+144 EIIQSDSP

-168 IRSMFHPVVTTHR
+168 IRSMFHPVVTAHR

-198 MLIFIER
+198 MLVFIER
-205 QSAERRAQIID
+205 QSSGDMGAERHKQIID

-226 LAVRDFP
+226 LAVRDFS
-233 RMQKLLAEEISAL
+233 RMQKLLAEEIAAL
-246 ETQRGNPAIDAAAL
+246 EKQRGNPAIDPAAL
-260 EENLAFLRWVD
+260 EENLAFLRWID

-283 AYPRESD
+283 AYPREND
-290 GSYAREEPLNQ
+290 GAYAREEPLNQ
-301 MQEGFGVLRESARAV
+301 MQEGYGVLRDSGRTV

-327 QQLMAQLENSEPV
+327 QQLMSQLESSEPV

-431 ELFQMTEEELLRIAR
+431 ELFQMTEQELLRIAR

-455 RVKLFTRI
+455 RVRLFTRI

-476 PREIYQSQILV
+476 PREIYQSQMQK

-499 RVSASYSYIS
+499 RVSASYSYITE
-509 DSLLSCIH
+509 SLLSCIH
-517 YIIGVTPGDHFE
+517 YIIGVTPGDHFD

-540 NITRSWPQKVQAQVE
+540 NITRSWPQKIAAQIQTMAESGSFPEEV
-555 RLEAAPKGIDWMQ
+555 LALQSNISFDVSVWG
-568 WARAFPAGYQER
+568 RAVPVGYQER
-580 YTTGEA
+580 YTTREA
-586 VTDTTALH
+586 FIDIAFLVN
-594 GLSVDSPV
+594 LSVDAPV
-602 NVRAYQRLEDEEN
+602 NVRAYQRLEDAES

-681 RNEFEQTLL
+681 RDEFEQTLL
-690 ALWYGRT
+690 ALWYSKT

-731 PSPDIQQAALRE
+731 PSPDIQQAALRD
-743 NPDVVEALLALFNA
+743 NPKVVEALLALFNT
-757 KFGLDGGDAKL
+757 KFALDGGDARL
-768 RLTAVEAAAAQI
+768 RLTAVEAATAQI
-780 ETLLQKVTSLDHDR
+780 ETLLQKVASLDHDR

-809 NYFQKGAEGQQ
+809 NYFQKADGQD
-820 KAYIS
+820 KPYIS
-825 FKVASRELADL
+825 FKIASRELVDL

-849 PGVEGAHLRFGPVA
+849 PGVEGVHLRFGPVA

-903 FPKKLPKNGT
+903 FPKKLPKSGT
-913 PDEVKNAAIIAYKTF
+913 PDEVKNAAIVAYKTF

-940 GKGNIVPPV
+940 AKGNIVPPT

-992 SGGSVGYDHKAMGIT
+992 SGGSVGYDHKVMGIT
-1007 ARGAWEAVK
+1007 AKGAWEAVK

-1026 QTESFTVA
+1026 QTEAFTVA

-1055 LVAAFDHRDIFIDPT
+1055 LVAAFDHRDIFIDPN
-1070 PDAAKAFA
+1070 PDAARAFA
-1078 ERQRMFALPR
+1078 ERERMFALPR

-1110 KSIPLSPEIKSLLD
+1110 KSIPLSPEIKVLLD
-1124 LEANEVSPFE
+1124 LDANEVSPFE

-1148 FGGIGTYIKSPAQA
+1148 FGGIGTYIKSPTQA

-1178 TEVRARVIGEGAN
+1178 PEVRAKVIGEGAN

-1239 GKLKPEARDD
+1239 GKLKAEARDD

-1284 SAQQA
+1284 GAQQA

-1294 EKRGRLDR
+1294 EKRDRLDR
-1302 KVEGLPANSVLEA
+1302 KVEGLPANSALEA
-1315 RKPGGHGLYRPEL
+1315 RKTGNHGLYRPEL

-1360 YFPPALRDY
+1360 YFPPALHEY
-1369 RDAIRTHRLH
+1369 SDAIRKHRLH

-1402 MTRGAGVDT
+1402 ITRGAGVDT

-1419 ATRQLFDINA
+1419 ATRQLFDINT
-1429 LWSEVNALDSKIPAA
+1429 LWSEVNALDNQIPAS

-1454 SFVRHQTYW
+1454 SFARHQTYW
-1463 IARRHAAQA
+1463 IARRNAAQTF
-1472 SDLAGMLKPYAE
+1472 DLAGMLKPYAE
-1484 GVSSLLVQGDVAL
+1484 GVSSLLAQGDAAF
-1497 TPSIKSRLAT
+1497 TPSMKTRLT
-1507 RVTELEALGCP
+1507 ERVAELETLGSP
-1518 ADLAARIT
+1518 VDLASRIT
-1526 RLGAL
+1526 HLSAL

-1557 TGAQFGFDGL
+1557 TGAHFGFDGL
-1567 QVGAGDL
+1567 RAGAGDL

-1586 RLIEDVLSEQ
+1586 RLIEDVLAEQ
-1596 KTVVKTMMA
+1596 KTVVKTMMT

-1621 SENKT
+1621 AENKT
-1626 LIEPLQQMMADME
+1626 LIEPLQQMMTDME

>member
-1 VKALRAFVKHCIAY
+1 
-15 FGASSGAYN
+15 
-24 NEPRTG
+24 
-30 ATPDTRGQDQ
+30 
-40 VEIHMDTLMPGES
+40 MDDFKPGES
-53 QSPSKDSL
+53 QSPSKDAL
-61 TKAFITSR
+61 TKAFLIER
-69 GAKDFLRLDE
+69 GAKDFLRLDDS
-79 CEKTFLTQVLEDFDA
+79 EKAFLTQILEDFDG
-94 DELAELSA
+94 DELADIASA
-102 GDLNRVIAGFWQYG
+102 DLDRVIAGFWAYAD
-116 EKRNGAQTLRR
+116 KRDGAQTLRR
-127 ITPVL
+127 VTPVL
-132 DDSGQPT
+132 DSKGQPT
-139 PYDAV
+139 AYDV
-144 EIVQSDSP
+144 IEVVQPDSP

-163 DQGVS
+163 DQGLS
-168 IRSMFHPVVTTHR
+168 IRSMFHPVITLHR
-181 DFDGNRVK
+181 DFDGKRVK
-189 TGDDIKESM
+189 TGDDVKESM
-198 MLIFIER
+198 MLVFIER
-205 QSAERRAQIID
+205 QSAERHKQIAE

-233 RMQKLLAEEISAL
+233 RMQKLLVEEIAAL
-246 ETQRGNPAIDAAAL
+246 ERQRGNAAIDPAAL
-260 EENLAFLRWVD
+260 EENLAFLRWID

-301 MQEGFGVLRESARAV
+301 MQEGFGVLRDANRAV

-327 QQLMAQLENSEPV
+327 QQLMSQLQNSEPV
-340 TVAKANIKSRVHR
+340 TVAKANLKSRVHR

-408 ALGLQGGYNEKRLK
+408 ALGLSGGYNEKRLK

-431 ELFQMTEEELLRIAR
+431 ELFQMTEQELLRIAR
-446 GILHLSDRP
+446 GVLHLSDRP
-455 RVKLFTRI
+455 RVRLFTRA

-476 PREIYQSQILV
+476 PREIYQSQMQT

-493 AAAWCG
+493 AAAYLG
-499 RVSASYSYIS
+499 RVSASYAYITE
-509 DSLLSCIH
+509 SLLSCIH
-517 YIIGVTPGDHFE
+517 YIIGVTPGDHFD
-529 PNIADVEADIE
+529 PNISDVEADIE
-540 NITRSWPQKVQAQVE
+540 NITRSWPQKVEALVE
-555 RLEAAPKGIDWMQ
+555 NTGILETLDQPHAGIDWMT
-568 WARAFPAGYQER
+568 WAGAFPAGYQER

-586 VTDTTALH
+586 VTDTAYLK
-594 GLSVDSPV
+594 GLSIDTPV
-602 NVRAYQRLEDEEN
+602 NVRAYQRMEDDEH

-635 PVLGNMGL
+635 PVLGNMGV
-643 KTLEEYGYHVRSEAI
+643 KTLEEYGYHVRSKAI

-671 RGHASAFADF
+671 RTHASEFKAFKT
-681 RNEFEQTLL
+681 EFEQTLL
-690 ALWYGRT
+690 ALWYGKT

-731 PSPDIQQAALRE
+731 PSPDIQQAALRD
-743 NPDVVEALLALFNA
+743 NPAVVEALLALFNA
-757 KFGLDGGDAKL
+757 KFTLGGGDAKL
-768 RLTAVEAAAAQI
+768 RLTAVEAAVANI
-780 ETLLQKVTSLDHDR
+780 ESLLQKVASLDHDR

-809 NYFQKGAEGQQ
+809 NYFQKNANGQD

-825 FKVASRELADL
+825 FKIASRELADL

-849 PGVEGAHLRFGPVA
+849 PGVEGVHLRFGPVA

-913 PDEVKNAAIIAYKTF
+913 PDEVKNAAIVAYKTF

-940 GKGNIVPPV
+940 AKGHIVPPG

-1007 ARGAWEAVK
+1007 AKGAWEAVK

-1026 QTESFTVA
+1026 QTEAFTVA

-1055 LVAAFDHRDIFIDPT
+1055 LVAVFDHRDIFIDPN

-1078 ERQRMFALPR
+1078 ERERMFALPR

-1110 KSIPLSPEIKSLLD
+1110 KSIPLSPEIKALLD
-1124 LEANEVSPFE
+1124 LDANEVSPFE

-1162 NLDVGDKANDA
+1162 HLDVGDKANDA

-1178 TEVRARVIGEGAN
+1178 PEVRAKVIGEGAN

-1239 GKLKPEARDD
+1239 NKLKAEDRDA

-1254 TDDVARHVLKHNYDQ
+1254 TDDVSRHVLKHNYDQ

-1289 FMTGL
+1289 FMSGL

-1302 KVEGLPANSVLEA
+1302 KVEVLPSNTMLET
-1315 RKPGGHGLYRPEL
+1315 RKAGTHGLYRPEL

-1352 GFEPVLVR
+1352 GFEPVLIG
-1360 YFPPALRDY
+1360 YFPPALHGY
-1369 RDAIRTHRLH
+1369 VDAIRKHRLH

-1385 VVSNE
+1385 VLSNT
-1390 IVNVCGP
+1390 IVNIAGP

-1402 MTRGAGVDT
+1402 LTRSAGVDT
-1411 SALVRAFE
+1411 TAMVLAFE

-1429 LWSEVNALDSKIPAA
+1429 LWSEVNTLDNLIPAA
-1444 AQTALYSDLA
+1444 AQTALYSDL
-1454 SFVRHQTYW
+1454 STFVRHQTYW
-1463 IARRHAAQA
+1463 MARRFSAQPH
-1472 SDLAGMLKPYAE
+1472 DLAAMLKAYAE
-1484 GVSSLLVQGDVAL
+1484 GIKGVIAQGSAPL
-1497 TPSIKSRLAT
+1497 SGPTKARLAV
-1507 RVTELEALGCP
+1507 RVAQLEALGCP
-1518 ADLAARIT
+1518 ADLATRIT
-1526 RLGAL
+1526 AL
-1531 HHASDIIDLASEKK
+1531 SAYHHVSDIIDLAAEKK
-1545 KPLDKTA
+1545 KPLDRTL
-1552 ELYFL
+1552 ELYAL
-1557 TGAQFGFDGL
+1557 TGERFGFDSL

-1574 ASSDPWDRMATR
+1574 ASSDPWDRIATR
-1586 RLIEDVLSEQ
+1586 RLIEDVLAEQ
-1596 KTVVKTMMA
+1596 KAVVKAMMT

-1611 SPAQIIENWE
+1611 SPLQIIENWE
-1621 SENKT
+1621 SENKA
-1626 LIEPLQQMMADME
+1626 LIEPLQSMMADME

>member
-1 VKALRAFVKHCIAY
+1 
-15 FGASSGAYN
+15 
-24 NEPRTG
+24 
-30 ATPDTRGQDQ
+30 
-40 VEIHMDTLMPGES
+40 MDTLTPGES
-53 QSPSKDSL
+53 QSPSKDAL
-61 TKAFITSR
+61 TQAFIANR
-69 GAKDFLRLDE
+69 GVKDFLRLDE
-79 CEKTFLTQVLEDFDA
+79 YEKNFLTQILEDFDA
-94 DELAELSA
+94 DELADLTAAE
-102 GDLNRVIAGFWQYG
+102 LNRVIAGFWEYG
-116 EKRNGAQTLRR
+116 SQRDGAQTLRR
-127 ITPVL
+127 VTPVL
-132 DDSGQPT
+132 DSKGQPT
-139 PYDAV
+139 AYDVV
-144 EIVQSDSP
+144 EIIQSDSP

-168 IRSMFHPVVTTHR
+168 IRSMFHPVVTAHR
-181 DFDGNRVK
+181 DFDGNRIK

-198 MLIFIER
+198 MLVFIER
-205 QSAERRAQIID
+205 QGTERHRQISE

-233 RMQKLLAEEISAL
+233 RMQKLLAEEITAL
-246 ETQRGNPAIDAAAL
+246 EKQRGNAAIDPAAL
-260 EENLAFLRWVD
+260 DENLAFLRWVD

-301 MQEGFGVLRESARAV
+301 MQEGFGVLRDAGRAV

-327 QQLMAQLENSEPV
+327 QQLMSQLENSEPV
-340 TVAKANIKSRVHR
+340 TVAKANLKSRVHR
-353 RIYMDYIGV
+353 RVYMDYIGV

-431 ELFQMTEEELLRIAR
+431 ELFQMTEQELLRIAR

-455 RVKLFTRI
+455 RVRLFTRV

-476 PREIYQSQILV
+476 PREIYQSQMQK

-499 RVSASYSYIS
+499 RVSASYSYITE
-509 DSLLSCIH
+509 SLLSCIH
-517 YIIGVTPGDHFE
+517 YIIGVTPGDHFD

-540 NITRSWPQKVQAQVE
+540 NITRSWPQKVEAQVE
-555 RLEAAPKGIDWMQ
+555 RFNDAPAGLDWMA
-568 WARAFPAGYQER
+568 WAAAFPAGYQER
-580 YTTGEA
+580 YAINEA
-586 VTDTTALH
+586 VTDMARLH
-594 GLSVDSPV
+594 GLSADAPV
-602 NVRAYQRLEDEEN
+602 NVRAYQRLEDDEN

-643 KTLEEYGYHVRSEAI
+643 KTLEEYGYHVRSTTI
-658 GTYWVHEFILKLP
+658 GTYWVHEFILKMP

-681 RNEFEQTLL
+681 RDEFEQTLL
-690 ALWYGRT
+690 ALWHGKT

-710 SWREVALLRAFCRYR
+710 SWREVALLRALCRYR

-731 PSPDIQQAALRE
+731 PSPDIQQAALRD
-743 NPDVVEALLALFNA
+743 NPEVVEALLNLFNA
-757 KFGLDGGDAKL
+757 KFALDGGETSV
-768 RLTAVEAAAAQI
+768 REPAVEAARADI
-780 ETLLQKVTSLDHDR
+780 ETLLQKVASLDHDR

-804 AMRRT
+804 AMQRT
-809 NYFQKGAEGQQ
+809 NYFQKADGQD
-820 KAYIS
+820 KPYIS
-825 FKVASRELADL
+825 FKIASRELVDL

-849 PGVEGAHLRFGPVA
+849 PGVEGVHLRFGPVA

-913 PDEVKNAAIIAYKTF
+913 PDEVKNAAIVAYKTF

-940 GKGNIVPPV
+940 AKGHIVPPA

-1016 RHFREIGKDI
+1016 RHFREIGKNI
-1026 QTESFTVA
+1026 QTEPFTAA

-1078 ERQRMFALPR
+1078 ERERMFALPR

-1096 ELISKGGGVFPRSQ
+1096 ELISKGGGIFPRSQ
-1110 KSIPLSPEIKSLLD
+1110 KSIPLSPEIKALLD
-1124 LEANEVSPFE
+1124 LDANEISPFE

-1162 NLDVGDKANDA
+1162 HLDVGDKANDA

-1178 TEVRARVIGEGAN
+1178 SEVRAKVIGEGAN
-1191 LGITQAGRI
+1191 LGVTQAGRI

-1239 GKLKPEARDD
+1239 GKLKADARDD

-1289 FMTGL
+1289 FMSGL

-1302 KVEGLPANSVLEA
+1302 KVEGLPSNSVLEA
-1315 RKPGGHGLYRPEL
+1315 RKVGNHGLYRPEL

-1340 DDIVAGTAPDDA
+1340 DDIVAGDAPDDA

-1360 YFPPALRDY
+1360 YFPPALHDY
-1369 RDAIRTHRLH
+1369 KNAIRKHRLH

-1402 MTRGAGVDT
+1402 VTRGAGVDT

-1429 LWSEVNALDSKIPAA
+1429 LWSEVNALDNRIPAG

-1463 IARRHAAQA
+1463 IMRRNAGQTI
-1472 SDLAGMLKPYAE
+1472 DLAAMLKPYAE
-1484 GVSSLLVQGDVAL
+1484 GVSSLLAQGDAAFTGPVKA
-1497 TPSIKSRLAT
+1497 RLAD
-1507 RVTELEALGCP
+1507 RVADLEALGCP
-1518 ADLAARIT
+1518 SDLAARIT
-1526 RLGAL
+1526 RLSAF

-1552 ELYFL
+1552 QLYFL
-1557 TGAQFGFDGL
+1557 TGAHFGFDGL
-1567 QVGAGDL
+1567 QTGAGDL

-1586 RLIEDVLSEQ
+1586 RLIEDVLAEQ

-1611 SPAQIIENWE
+1611 SPAEIIQNWE
-1621 SENKT
+1621 VENKT
-1626 LIEPLQQMMADME
+1626 LIEPLQQMMTDME